1 MEGASADFSASSIN
15 LVVKFMGRN
24 IPVTL
29 SSDSTVKDLKSALQP
44 LTNVL
49 PRGQKLIFK
58 GKVLTDTMTLKSS
71 QVSDGSKVMLM
82 ASHGLHQGEGPIT
95 REVSASSNMRR
106 TTDSRTVQAKT
117 EIPIQK
123 TRLERWKVTGV
134 VALSECCLKVIPEEV
149 WMCGPSVRVLDI
161 SNNSIQELPAKI
173 GLLVS
178 VQKLLLNANEILDGS
193 ICWEGFTS
201 MKFLTVLSLAQN
213 HLTTLPAALG
223 ALSSLQQLH
232 ISNNKLTGLPDEIGL
247 LSQLQILKANNNR
260 ISSLPSSMG
269 NCGALVEVDFSSN
282 LLVELPQT
290 FGSLSNLKT
299 LVLGNNA
306 LKSLPPTLFK
316 MCSQLSTL
324 DLHRTE
330 ITNDLLRQFEGWEAF
345 DERRRSKHQKQLDF
359 RVGFA
364 SGFDEGADENNR
376 PNY

>member
-1 MEGASADFSASSIN
+1 MEKASADVSASSIN

-24 IPVTL
+24 IPVAL
-29 SSDSTVKDLKSALQP
+29 SPDSTVKDLKFALQP

-58 GKVLTDTMTLKSS
+58 GKVLNDTVSLKSS
-71 QVSDGSKVMLM
+71 QVSAGSKVMLM

-95 REVSASSNMRR
+95 REVPASSKMRTADCR
-106 TTDSRTVQAKT
+106 TLQAKA
-117 EIPIQK
+117 EVPIQK

-149 WMCGPSVRVLDI
+149 WICGKSIRVLDI

-173 GLLVS
+173 GSLVS
-178 VQKLLLNANEILDGS
+178 LQKLLLHANEIMDGS
-193 ICWEGFTS
+193 ISFEVFS
-201 MKFLTVLSLAQN
+201 SLKFLTVLSLNQN
-213 HLTTLPAALG
+213 QLTTLPPALG
-223 ALSSLQQLH
+223 GMSSLHQLH
-232 ISNNKLTGLPDEIGL
+232 IANNKLTSLPDEIGL
-247 LSQLQILKANNNR
+247 LTQLQLLKANNNR
-260 ISSLPSSMG
+260 ISTLPSSIG

-282 LLVELPQT
+282 LLAELPQT
-290 FGSLSNLKT
+290 FGTLSNLKT
-299 LVLGNNA
+299 LMLNNNP

-330 ITNDLLRQFEGWEAF
+330 ITNDVLRQFEGWEAF

-359 RVGFA
+359 RVGCA

-376 PNY
+376 PNF